1 MPKIESYQLN
11 NGLTRY
17 RFQLHAG
24 RSPLTGKRLVT
35 RRSGFR
41 SRRAAQVELTRLQSQ
56 LERNGTIN
64 SVTPVSRKRTFKNVY
79 EEWLPIYKR
88 RVKAI
93 TFRYM
98 RKNCERHILPV
109 FGDDLIDK
117 IEARDLQKFV
127 NQVADKYQ
135 SFHRFTSLLTKVFHF
150 AAKMGY
156 IEIDPMTRIDVPKS
170 RHSKKKL

>member
-1 MPKIESYQLN
+1 MHHDGTQSSTTLYNVISYHQIPQLEGMIYIYIMPKIESYQLN

-79 EEWLPIYKR
+79 EE
-88 RVKAI
+88 
-93 TFRYM
+93 
-98 RKNCERHILPV
+98 
-109 FGDDLIDK
+109 
-117 IEARDLQKFV
+117 
-127 NQVADKYQ
+127 
-135 SFHRFTSLLTKVFHF
+135 
-150 AAKMGY
+150 
-156 IEIDPMTRIDVPKS
+156 
-170 RHSKKKL
+170 

>member
-1 MPKIESYQLN
+1 
-11 NGLTRY
+11 
-17 RFQLHAG
+17 
-24 RSPLTGKRLVT
+24 
-35 RRSGFR
+35 
-41 SRRAAQVELTRLQSQ
+41 
-56 LERNGTIN
+56 
-64 SVTPVSRKRTFKNVY
+64 
-79 EEWLPIYKR
+79 
-88 RVKAI
+88 
-93 TFRYM
+93 M